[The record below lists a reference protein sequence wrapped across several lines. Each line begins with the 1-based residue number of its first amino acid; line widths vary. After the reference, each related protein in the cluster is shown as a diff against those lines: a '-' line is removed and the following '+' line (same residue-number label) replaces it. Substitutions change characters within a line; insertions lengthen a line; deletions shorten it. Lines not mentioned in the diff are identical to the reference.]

1 MNPARKLSSITM
13 RVTPELRE
21 RIKTAARH
29 SGRSLGQEVQ
39 HRVERS
45 FLPDLFAAMQ
55 EAGREGGDDEENL
68 LRAIGR
74 PLRSALEMLL
84 PKLHSIEIALL
95 NADGTN
101 KGTEYRAFSE
111 KGWKIEKGN
120 LS

>member
-1 MNPARKLSSITM
+1 MNPARRRSSITM

-29 SGRSLGQEVQ
+29 SGRSLGQEVE
-39 HRVERS
+39 HRVKRS
-45 FLPDLFAAMQ
+45 FLPDLFATMQ
-55 EAGREGGDDEENL
+55 ETGREDGDEENL

-74 PLRSALEMLL
+74 PLRAALELLL

-95 NADGTN
+95 NADETN

-111 KGWKIEKGN
+111 KGWKTEKGR

>member
-1 MNPARKLSSITM
+1 MSSIRKRSSITM

-21 RIKTAARH
+21 RIKTAAKH
-29 SGRSLGQEVQ
+29 SGRSLGQEIE

-55 EAGREGGDDEENL
+55 EAGREGDDEENL

-74 PLRSALEMLL
+74 PLRAALELLL

-95 NADGTN
+95 NVDETN

-111 KGWKIEKGN
+111 KGWKIEKGR